1 MSKVYFKKFRNRD
14 GKISSAE
21 ISLRLRSFLFGY
33 GGRMGF
39 VKSALTYGLLCIFG
53 FVYLYPILYMLAT
66 SFKSLN
72 DLIDTTVNWI
82 PKEFTVSNY
91 VQAFESLHVL
101 DVLKDSIL
109 LALIPSVGQVIT
121 CSLTGYALQR
131 FRFPGKKLVF
141 VILIITFILPQ
152 QVLMPSMYQIL
163 LQYKFIGT
171 MSAFIIPAFLGQ
183 GFKSAILVLIFYQ
196 FFKTIPKVLDEAAQL
211 DGAGHFR
218 IFYKIGIRAAAPA
231 YIVAFLLS
239 IVWYWN
245 ETYLTS
251 IYMGNAVKSSRTITT
266 LLLQLQNFAYNFDQL
281 YGQTN
286 SMAVGAYS
294 VANEA
299 IKAAAVLITTV
310 PILLLY
316 FIMQKYFVEG
326 VEKTGITGE

>member
-21 ISLRLRSFLFGY
+21 ITLRLRSFLFGY

-82 PKEFTVSNY
+82 PKEFTLSNY
-91 VQAFESLHVL
+91 VQAFESLHVF